1 MKQSSRSL
9 LKNLIVTAT
18 LGLAAVASWAITD
31 YREPTIEAAVA
42 VVPQG

>member
-1 MKQSSRSL
+1 MKQTSRSL

-31 YREPTIEAAVA
+31 YREPSIEAAAAA
-42 VVPQG
+42 VQQG